1 MKSIIHNAA
10 PNIVPGTHF
19 TAARFNELYGW
30 ASTLA
35 ADSVQAALGPR
46 QYGLMIP
53 YDGKAALVLEKV
65 GDRLALSRC
74 CGITPQGSI
83 VGLFEAFHPAL
94 ILGLKQENLHPREE
108 YWVVLEIN
116 HASRR
121 AYGPESPDLPLRPLH
136 SMPTYEL
143 HLQETGQALA
153 ARPDAFYIGR
163 LKMETGEWIL
173 ADYIPPCVHLGAN
186 EQLQKRHL
194 KYQEG
199 FSILLEELPKIIL
212 QTDTY
217 QEKAMI
223 ELREFCLQLGSML
236 AARGH
241 RYRHLSEWGNPYD
254 LFELWAGFAQ
264 HASFLFQ
271 SLTDRPGFFNLIHE
285 NTRGVNGVFFTPQS
299 LDAAIQELVAF
310 RYDHNRIA
318 EAVQLTDHFL
328 QMIVPVFKALGIGTL
343 HPSGKKETWQ
353 AQEETK
359 NISFTW

>member
-1 MKSIIHNAA
+1 MKSIVHNAA

-19 TAARFNELYGW
+19 TAARFNELYAW
-30 ASTLA
+30 ASALA
-35 ADSVQAALGPR
+35 ADTAQAALGPF

-53 YDGKAALVLEKV
+53 YDGKASLALEQEGSK
-65 GDRLALSRC
+65 LALSRC

-83 VGLFEAFHPAL
+83 VGLFEETHPTL
-94 ILGLKQENLHPREE
+94 IVDLKQENLHPREE
-108 YWVVLEIN
+108 YWVVVEVN

-136 SMPTYEL
+136 SMATYEL
-143 HLQETGQALA
+143 RLQQAGHAPA

-163 LKMETGEWIL
+163 LKMETGEWAL
-173 ADYIPPCVHLGAN
+173 ADYIPPCVHISAH
-186 EQLQKRHL
+186 EELQKRYL
-194 KYQEG
+194 KYREG
-199 FSILLEELPKIIL
+199 LSILLEELPKIVL

-236 AARGH
+236 AARRH
-241 RYRHLSEWGNPYD
+241 RYSHLSEWGNPFD
-254 LFELWAGFAQ
+254 LFELWAAFAQ
-264 HASFLFQ
+264 HASFLLHC
-271 SLTDRPGFFNLIHE
+271 LTDRPGFFNLIHE

-310 RYDHNRIA
+310 HYDHNQIN
-318 EAVQLTDHFL
+318 EAVRLTDRFL
-328 QMIVPVFKALGIGTL
+328 QMIVPIFKALGIGTL

-353 AQEETK
+353 AQEEAK